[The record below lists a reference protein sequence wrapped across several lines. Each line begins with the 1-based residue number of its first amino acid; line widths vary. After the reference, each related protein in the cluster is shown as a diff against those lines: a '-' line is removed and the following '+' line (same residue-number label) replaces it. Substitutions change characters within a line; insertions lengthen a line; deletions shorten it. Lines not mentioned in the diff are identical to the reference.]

1 MPPAG
6 SAVHRFNQ
14 GDWRLC
20 WQSCVTD
27 RRSVDDEMVKEK
39 GQVVR
44 RVDLIDRQVVGEEH
58 LMCIGSDLS

>member
-1 MPPAG
+1 M
-6 SAVHRFNQ
+6 
-14 GDWRLC
+14 
-20 WQSCVTD
+20 
-27 RRSVDDEMVKEK
+27 DDEMVKEK